1 MNNIRIRIGSRF
13 RNITYNN
20 WHNIGKNIA
29 DNIWDNIVNNVADN
43 IWWDNIAPKTA
54 DNIWW
59 DNIAPKTADNA
70 VFDIIDVVGNAI
82 FDDAGNIRFVGISG
96 NVIKYLSPPNQ
107 TIDLIQSQI
116 KNQVYE

>member
-29 DNIWDNIVNNVADN
+29 DNIWDNIVNNV
-43 IWWDNIAPKTA
+43 A